1 MKLTEAAT
9 VIRSKNAGPL
19 HLTID
24 LMFPDEARFEMAR
37 RSQSL
42 SVSHIARL
50 YGLSQKSVQVL
61 PYPQALAIKLVLDRK
76 TVAGSPGDRDVY
88 GTQQHGPLL
97 GIEL

>member
-24 LMFPDEARFEMAR
+24 LMFTDKSRFDLARQ
-37 RSQSL
+37 SPSL
-42 SVSHIARL
+42 SASNIADL
-50 YGLSQKSVQVL
+50 YGLPKSAVRVL
-61 PYPQALAIKLVLDRK
+61 PYPQALAIKLVFDRK
-76 TVAGSPGDRDVY
+76 IVAGNPGDRDVY

-97 GIEL
+97 GVEL

>member
-9 VIRSKNAGPL
+9 VIRSKNAGPV

-24 LMFPDEARFEMAR
+24 LMFPDREKFELAR
-37 RSQSL
+37 RSQNL

-50 YGLSQKSVQVL
+50 YGLGQNAVQVL

-76 TVAGSPGDRDVY
+76 VVAGNPGDRDVY

-97 GIEL
+97 GIDL

>member
-9 VIRSKNAGPL
+9 VIRSKNAGPV

-24 LMFPDEARFEMAR
+24 LMFPDRERFELAR
-37 RSQSL
+37 RSRSL
-42 SVSHIARL
+42 SVSHIAQL
-50 YGLSQKSVQVL
+50 YGLSQNAVQVL

-76 TVAGSPGDRDVY
+76 TVAGNPGDRDVY

-97 GIEL
+97 GVVL